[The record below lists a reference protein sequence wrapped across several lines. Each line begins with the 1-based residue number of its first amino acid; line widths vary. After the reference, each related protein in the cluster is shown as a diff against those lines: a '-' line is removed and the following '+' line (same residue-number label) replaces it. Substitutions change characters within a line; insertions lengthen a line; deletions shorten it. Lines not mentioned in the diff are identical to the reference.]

1 MEQGTMDVRVLRN
14 LFLEALE
21 DEECRTKAGREDNV
35 VIKGYLIDP
44 EKTVEPSVVNVLNE
58 LNRRARRTAA

>member
-21 DEECRTKAGREDNV
+21 DQDCRTRASRDDNV

-44 EKTVEPSVVNVLNE
+44 DKTVEPSVINVLNE

>member
-21 DEECRTKAGREDNV
+21 DQESRTKAGRDDNV

-44 EKTVEPSVVNVLNE
+44 EKTAEPSVVNVVNE
-58 LNRRARRTAA
+58 LNRRARLTAA